1 MKMLSGTG
9 KGVRIVGPEVK
20 ISPANI
26 SPIIIA
32 STRRKH
38 TTTYFLH
45 RKGMFRNI

>member
-9 KGVRIVGPEVK
+9 KGVRIVGPEAK

-26 SPIIIA
+26 SPA